1 MTAKPVTLENL
12 EEFLIGIGKK
22 ERVAL
27 KIESENLEV
36 YEVMA
41 SLKDTLRIH
50 RSTWGHLKAE
60 IFVEGDF
67 LEVEKKKISDDDF
80 IGSVYEMEYIIRRE
94 NLGKGKNFGR
104 IRIRTV
110 YEELVYM
117 VMASKSGE
125 RQLDLETYA
134 KHKKVELL
142 RNFLDFLLGKTEFPT
157 LEGTD
162 GIRIFRSTGE
172 WIFHD

>member
-1 MTAKPVTLENL
+1 M
-12 EEFLIGIGKK
+12 GKK

-60 IFVEGDF
+60 NLCRRGFSGSREA
-67 LEVEKKKISDDDF
+67 KKISDDDF

-110 YEELVYM
+110 YEELVYT

-142 RNFLDFLLGKTEFPT
+142 RDFLDFLLGKTEFSFWKGQTEAAFSEAQENGFFTTEYKLVQNLSVT
-157 LEGTD
+157 LLK
-162 GIRIFRSTGE
+162 
-172 WIFHD
+172 